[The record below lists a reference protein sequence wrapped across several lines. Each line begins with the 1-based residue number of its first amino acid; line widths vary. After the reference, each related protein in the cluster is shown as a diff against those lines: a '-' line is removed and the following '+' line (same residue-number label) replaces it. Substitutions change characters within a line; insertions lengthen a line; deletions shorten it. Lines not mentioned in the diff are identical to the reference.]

1 MGIGLAHI
9 DTTPLFY
16 GVVMFLG
23 LWSMWHKL
31 THRQFFGFVVE
42 VSVFALVFRLHGGTM
57 AGGFAAMV
65 CALLAGSVFPRALA
79 KKKTAPR

>member
-9 DTTPLFY
+9 DFTPLFY
-16 GVVMFLG
+16 GAVMFLG

-31 THRQFFGFVVE
+31 THGQIFGFLIE
-42 VSVFALVFRLHGGTM
+42 VSIFALVFSLHGGTM

-65 CALLAGSVFPRALA
+65 CALLAGSVFLRASRG
-79 KKKTAPR
+79 K